1 MDREQVGARHPG
13 GAVQGETLRG
23 VPAEADLEGAR
34 LTGGKLQGAELM
46 GTILKG
52 AEMLDVEGHT
62 ASQLEE
68 AEIDEKTIK
77 PLELQ

>member
-1 MDREQVGARHPG
+1 
-13 GAVQGETLRG
+13 
-23 VPAEADLEGAR
+23 
-34 LTGGKLQGAELM
+34 M

-52 AEMLDVEGHT
+52 ADMLDVEGLT
-62 ASQLEE
+62 ASKLEE